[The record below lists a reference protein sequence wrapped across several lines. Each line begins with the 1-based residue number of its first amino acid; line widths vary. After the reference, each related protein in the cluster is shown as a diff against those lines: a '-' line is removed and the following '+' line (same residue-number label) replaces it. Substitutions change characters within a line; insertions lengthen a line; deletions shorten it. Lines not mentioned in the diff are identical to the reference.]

1 MVIVKGAPDVLF
13 ERCIWSSGDAR
24 KAAEQANN
32 HMAKDALRVLA
43 VGYKVIENVPVELLP
58 DEIENGLTFG
68 GLVGMIDPPRPE
80 VKAAI
85 EECNTAGIRT
95 IMITGDHVM
104 TASAI
109 ARELGILSDDS
120 EAITGAELANLTDE
134 QLYENIGKYRVY
146 ARVSP
151 SDKIRIVKAWQ
162 QAGEIVAMTGDGVND
177 APALKAA
184 DIGCAMGITG
194 TDVAKGAADMTLTDD
209 NFATIVTAVR
219 EGRGI
224 YDNIRKSVQF
234 LLSCNLGEIVT
245 VFVSMLA
252 FKETPLIPLKYY
264 GSIWLPTACPIALGM
279 EPVENDIMRK
289 APAKDRKH
297 IRSRIRA
304 CGPPSRALIGAHN
317 CRLLYRLAGLC
328 PQQRLTSA
336 RKAWRFDSGNLAAF
350 PRIQHTH
357 PPFFV

>member
-1 MVIVKGAPDVLF
+1 MGTTETIMIAAALKYGMAKDELTAEHPRVSEIPFESGAKLMTTINLIEGKTVVIVKGSPDILF

-32 HMAKDALRVLA
+32 QMAKDALRVLA

-134 QLYENIGKYRVY
+134 RFT
-146 ARVSP
+146 R
-151 SDKIRIVKAWQ
+151 
-162 QAGEIVAMTGDGVND
+162 
-177 APALKAA
+177 
-184 DIGCAMGITG
+184 
-194 TDVAKGAADMTLTDD
+194 
-209 NFATIVTAVR
+209 
-219 EGRGI
+219 
-224 YDNIRKSVQF
+224 
-234 LLSCNLGEIVT
+234 
-245 VFVSMLA
+245 
-252 FKETPLIPLKYY
+252 
-264 GSIWLPTACPIALGM
+264 
-279 EPVENDIMRK
+279 
-289 APAKDRKH
+289 
-297 IRSRIRA
+297 
-304 CGPPSRALIGAHN
+304 
-317 CRLLYRLAGLC
+317 
-328 PQQRLTSA
+328 TSA
-336 RKAWRFDSGNLAAF
+336 NTAYTRGYRRPTKSG
-350 PRIQHTH
+350 
-357 PPFFV
+357 